1 MYSFFMADFLERCF
15 EEFRG
20 ASLKRFDYSSLRVR
34 PDSRTT
40 NRPVLLSRAE
50 SKLVSSLLLR
60 LPTRHFSATSL
71 SFELAAMA
79 VFAE

>member
-1 MYSFFMADFLERCF
+1 MYSFFMAAFLERCF

-34 PDSRTT
+34 PNSR